1 MIFNYTLYIEVK
13 VGGNLMTGMG
23 PGPQNPGLLR
33 IFSDKGELLYER
45 LVYPNLGYGL
55 KVSRGRTGEK

>member
-1 MIFNYTLYIEVK
+1 
-13 VGGNLMTGMG
+13 MTGIG

-33 IFSDKGELLYER
+33 IFNEQGRLLYER
-45 LVYPNLGYGL
+45 LIYPNLGYGL